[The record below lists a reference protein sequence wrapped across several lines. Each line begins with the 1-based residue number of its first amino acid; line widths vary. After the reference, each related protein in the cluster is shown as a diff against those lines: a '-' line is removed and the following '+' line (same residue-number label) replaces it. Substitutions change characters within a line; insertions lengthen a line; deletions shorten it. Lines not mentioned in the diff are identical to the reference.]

1 MTTYQL
7 SCKIGSTDTAA
18 NLGLEIWVD
27 NSQLYNTDHVTDA
40 ALPLVFELDDN
51 EADHELRFVM
61 NNKTTE
67 HTIID
72 DQNNII
78 TDARLIISDV
88 AFDEIKLGQMI
99 VDQAVY
105 THNFNGTHPETI
117 DKFYGEMGCN
127 GTVSLNFSTPIYLW
141 LLEKM

>member
-78 TDARLIISDV
+78 ADARLIISDV